1 MSKIEFSSDEKTL
14 LTDKLKRYLADELD
28 HDVGQFEAGFL
39 LDFISREIG
48 AYYYNRGLND
58 AQALIAQRLDDIN
71 DAIYEIEMP
80 TELSR

>member
-1 MSKIEFSSDEKTL
+1 MHGIEFSSDEKAVL
-14 LTDKLKRYLADELD
+14 IARLKRYLEDELD
-28 HDVGQFEAGFL
+28 QEIGQFEAGFL
-39 LDFISREIG
+39 IDFISRELG

-58 AQALIAQRLDDIN
+58 AQALIAKRLDDIN

>member
-1 MSKIEFSSDEKTL
+1 MHQIEFSSDEKAVL
-14 LTDKLKRYLADELD
+14 AAKLKRYLEDELD
-28 HDVGQFEAGFL
+28 QEIGQFEAGFL

-58 AQALIAQRLDDIN
+58 AQAVIAKRLDDIN

>member
-1 MSKIEFSSDEKTL
+1 MHGIEFSSDEKAVL
-14 LTDKLKRYLADELD
+14 VARLKRYLEDELD
-28 HDVGQFEAGFL
+28 QEIGQFEAGFL
-39 LDFISREIG
+39 LDFISRELG

-58 AQALIAQRLDDIN
+58 AQALIAKRLDDIN

>member
-1 MSKIEFSSDEKTL
+1 MSKIEFSSEEKAVL
-14 LTDKLKRYLADELD
+14 IDKLKRYLADELD
-28 HDVGQFEAGFL
+28 QEVGQFEAGFL
-39 LDFISREIG
+39 LDFISSEIG

-58 AQALIAQRLDDIN
+58 AQALIAKRLDDIN

>member
-1 MSKIEFSSDEKTL
+1 MSKIEFSSEEKAL

-28 HDVGQFEAGFL
+28 QEVGQFEAGFL
-39 LDFISREIG
+39 LDFISSEIG

-58 AQALIAQRLDDIN
+58 AQAVIAQRLDDIN

>member
-1 MSKIEFSSDEKTL
+1 MSKIEFSSEEKAR

-28 HDVGQFEAGFL
+28 QEVGQFEAGFL

-58 AQALIAQRLDDIN
+58 AQAVIAQRLDDIN

>member
-1 MSKIEFSSDEKTL
+1 MHGIEFSSDEKAL
-14 LTDKLKRYLADELD
+14 LVARLKRYLEDELD
-28 HDVGQFEAGFL
+28 QEIGQFEAGFL
-39 LDFISREIG
+39 LDFISRELG

-58 AQALIAQRLDDIN
+58 AQALIAKRLDDIN